1 MIHLLRANLIY
12 NEYDVDNLLM
22 LSEEEYLALAI
33 SRAYKKTYDEDI
45 IFNRESHGRD
55 DTIANLN
62 RTIGWFTSQYPV
74 HVKVN
79 NGHDNVS
86 LMNDVYNLKRAWNDV
101 DNLGLNYA
109 SLIYTTKE
117 LEFKHCP
124 VTFNFL
130 STEFVFKNEL
140 FKSANHHL
148 SENNDDIDEITING
162 LDFESYGVT
171 FNVSCVDDS
180 YVIEGDYAE
189 DTYLAD
195 KIDIFFNN
203 IKEELRFLANYKF
216 DNIVSC
222 LSESQLGVYLDEKVH
237 DKDTAYSVAGIYKCD
252 NTFSVDEIRSAIHTL
267 IDKHPILKGR
277 IMESDDLPL
286 LVCDSYPE
294 IMLTDVD
301 DYSKLIKPFD
311 LSKSL
316 ARFFIV
322 DNEDGIFIV
331 YDMHHMI
338 SDATSGIIVNR
349 DLGFVLS
356 GELEDVDL
364 GFIYASRDSFES
376 QFKPDYNTAYDFFRE
391 MLADI
396 DDVYSLLND
405 IDGSVV
411 IMVLLLVVS

>member
-1 MIHLLRANLIY
+1 
-12 NEYDVDNLLM
+12 
-22 LSEEEYLALAI
+22 
-33 SRAYKKTYDEDI
+33 
-45 IFNRESHGRD
+45 
-55 DTIANLN
+55 
-62 RTIGWFTSQYPV
+62 
-74 HVKVN
+74 
-79 NGHDNVS
+79 
-86 LMNDVYNLKRAWNDV
+86 
-101 DNLGLNYA
+101 
-109 SLIYTTKE
+109 
-117 LEFKHCP
+117 
-124 VTFNFL
+124 
-130 STEFVFKNEL
+130 
-140 FKSANHHL
+140 
-148 SENNDDIDEITING
+148 
-162 LDFESYGVT
+162 
-171 FNVSCVDDS
+171 
-180 YVIEGDYAE
+180 
-189 DTYLAD
+189 
-195 KIDIFFNN
+195 
-203 IKEELRFLANYKF
+203 KF
-216 DNIVSC
+216 DNIVCC

-405 IDGSVV
+405 IDGSVGS
-411 IMVLLLVVS
+411 VSLPIRGIRDDVMSFVHDNGITVSSFLNA